1 MPGQGPVILEPVSNR
16 QRNVLVVAAGVVAI
30 LAALVVKA
38 KVSDVELWQGMNLVQ
53 ESKCGAALPHLRKAV
68 AAKPN
73 NAEVHGLLGYCLN
86 SMQQNQE
93 AQSEYERSLA
103 IDPDQDWLQV
113 NLAIMLVGKD
123 DARAAL
129 LFEKGIRTVAP
140 DAENYK
146 FYARALKATGKLE
159 EAEAAYRRA
168 YGLNIGDDETERE
181 MSELEK
187 DMQTND
193 SAPNR
198 QTLKELKRPVKASR

>member
-1 MPGQGPVILEPVSNR
+1 
-16 QRNVLVVAAGVVAI
+16 
-30 LAALVVKA
+30 
-38 KVSDVELWQGMNLVQ
+38 MNLIQ
-53 ESKCGAALPHLRKAV
+53 KSKWDAALPHLRKAV
-68 AAKPN
+68 AGRPN
-73 NAEVHGLLGYCLN
+73 NAKAHGLLGYCLN
-86 SMQQNQE
+86 EMHQDEE

-103 IDPDQDWLQV
+103 IDPDQDWVQV
-113 NLAIMLVGKD
+113 DLAIMLVGKD

-146 FYARALKATGKLE
+146 FYARALKATGKLD

-168 YGLNIGDDETERE
+168 VGLNIGDSETARE
-181 MSELEK
+181 LADLQK

-198 QTLKELKRPVKASR
+198 QTLKELKRPVKATR